1 MEKVVSKNKSNVEIK
16 VQFEYLNNNDI
27 HELSKEYK
35 VKISLDNNTDFETNK
50 EKILSQSNFKT
61 INVRNNYHMFDKA
74 KRKFFTQNSD
84 FETFIYTKS
93 NIILIDCYIY
103 CDQIIKKLKA
113 ELNYINNINKT
124 FNSAESKKK
133 ELLLELISLENNFE
147 VDIFADEF
155 ISKNGMEILLSIIKA
170 NSGDLSLYSLKGMD
184 KLLSFEKAFDF
195 FLKNKEHLNILYNA
209 FISNNEI
216 NAVLPFCDIIIK
228 LIGGN
233 EGKTMILINMLD
245 RYFYEKMIKFLG
257 EDNKYN
263 DIKNHILLFFN
274 MILNYSNKNKKFELI
289 SQFTKSGIFENLDKI
304 VKYDEENF
312 SEQIELFND
321 TFKIILEDN
330 DSNNNEHQ
338 EIRKKFN
345 NFIDNKNI
353 YHIQKLITKAN
364 SEDEDVKKESID
376 ELKNVLKEK
385 NNNLDII
392 YEAFLKNDNE
402 EKINFFY
409 NFFILLFKEE
419 KNNFSKFLNS
429 VKKYSENK
437 KLKPLNEIL
446 TILIDTESKI
456 VQSKIDTFSFIN
468 EILMILVEF
477 SNDEDYLGFLYI
489 LDDNGFFD
497 FLDKNSFEKEEK
509 LNELNTKFKEIVEK
523 NLSKLEKSK
532 EKKYQNLKSK
542 LEKLNKSKIINEFKE
557 LLFKFHNNQNNNQSF
572 YNKIMSLLEN
582 ENNFK
587 IFYEIFAKNELK
599 QLNFSFF
606 AIFEK
611 YFNGKDE
618 LIMRFIQISDDYEN
632 KFKINGFSVIVNF
645 LEEHQNYIIQNNAL
659 KLINTLLS
667 TKDKKIS
674 FKILNKFY
682 KLGIFEYL
690 IQLIQLND
698 IDKEIKVE
706 ISNYVKLVNKILI
719 ENKNDINFDS
729 INKKLNHLSEIEY
742 LINNILGDFVISEK

>member
-35 VKISLDNNTDFETNK
+35 VKISLDDNTDFETNK

-74 KRKFFTQNSD
+74 KRKFFTKNSD

-184 KLLSFEKAFDF
+184 KLLSFENAFDF

-233 EGKTMILINMLD
+233 EEKTMTLINMLD

-274 MILNYSNKNKKFELI
+274 LILNYSNKNKKFELI

-419 KNNFSKFLNS
+419 KNNLSNFLNS
-429 VKKYSENK
+429 VKKHSENK

-477 SNDEDYLGFLYI
+477 SNDEDYLEFLYI
-489 LDDNGFFD
+489 LDVNEFFE
-497 FLDKNSFEKEEK
+497 FLEKNQFEKEEK
-509 LNELNTKFKEIVEK
+509 LNQLYIAFKEILEK
-523 NLSKLEKSK
+523 NSSLLEKNK
-532 EKKYQNLKSK
+532 EEKYQILKNK
-542 LEKLNKSKIINEFKE
+542 FEKLNKNKIINEISE
-557 LLFKFHNNQNNNQSF
+557 LLLKFHNKEKDSQV
-572 YNKIMSLLEN
+572 NKLIDLIKD

-587 IFYEIFAKNELK
+587 IFYEMFVINEIRNLY
-599 QLNFSFF
+599 FSFF
-606 AIFEK
+606 EIFAELC
-611 YFNGKDE
+611 KDNDS
-618 LIMRFIQISDDYEN
+618 LIIRFIKISDECESEI
-632 KFKINGFSVIVNF
+632 KINGFGIIVNC
-645 LEEHQNYIIQNNAL
+645 LEENQNELVQIKAL
-659 KLINTLLS
+659 NLVNTLLS
-667 TKDKKIS
+667 AKDIKVS
-674 FKILNKFY
+674 MEILNKFN
-682 KLGIFEYL
+682 KFGIFDYLNIL
-690 IQLIQLND
+690 IQLVND
-698 IDKEIKVE
+698 KGKEIKE
-706 ISNYVKLVNKILI
+706 QIKKYSSLVDKILN
-719 ENKNDINFDS
+719 ENKNDINYSS
-729 INKKLNHLSEIEY
+729 INKKNNYFKEIEDIFFNT
-742 LINNILGDFVISEK
+742 LDGFVVVEK